1 MYKVVSFTNVSMPLI
16 PFKNGYILVILENT
30 NKQRTIAQAKLE
42 YKDSIRI
49 GTKGDITTIEH
60 LGKKIQVFAPI
71 GTSKKK
77 IRTRVALITGSSR
90 GIGKAIALELAQRG
104 IDIIIN
110 SKSSV
115 KEGKEV
121 VLEIKKLGRKAYYL
135 QADVSDGKHVDEMIQ
150 AIKSKSNSIDIL
162 VNNAGLL
169 LDKRLENMTKEQ
181 WDIVIRTNL
190 ESVFLCSKAVIPLMK
205 TVGFGRIVSM
215 TSFVGQM
222 GYIGQTN
229 YTAAKGGI
237 ISFTKSLAKELA
249 GDNIT
254 VNAVAPGCIETD
266 MMLAV
271 GNASLEQLISQIP
284 MGRLGKPE
292 EVASLVGY
300 LVSDEARYITGQ
312 VINVNGGL
320 CM

>member
-1 MYKVVSFTNVSMPLI
+1 MWKVVSFTNVSMPLI

-30 NKQRTIAQAKLE
+30 NKQRTIAQVKSE
-42 YKDSIRI
+42 YKNSIHI
-49 GTKGDITTIEH
+49 GTQGTITTIEY
-60 LGKKIQVFAPI
+60 LRKKIQMFSPKV
-71 GTSKKK
+71 TTKKK
-77 IRTRVALITGSSR
+77 IRTKVALITGSSR
-90 GIGKAIALELAQRG
+90 GIGKAIALELAKRG

-115 KEGKEV
+115 KEGKDV

-135 QADVSDGKHVDEMIQ
+135 QADVSDVKQIDTMMR
-150 AIKSKSNSIDIL
+150 AIKSKSKCVDIL
-162 VNNAGLL
+162 VNNAGLML
-169 LDKRLENMTKEQ
+169 NKRLENMTKEQ
-181 WDIVIRTNL
+181 WDIVLKTNL
-190 ESVFLCSKAVIPLMK
+190 DSVFLCSKAVIPLMK
-205 TVGFGRIVSM
+205 DAGFGRIVSM

-237 ISFTKSLAKELA
+237 ISFTKSLAQELA

-312 VINVNGGL
+312 IINVNGGL
-320 CM
+320 YM

>member
-1 MYKVVSFTNVSMPLI
+1 MPLI
-16 PFKNGYILVILENT
+16 PFKNGYLLVILENI
-30 NKQRTIAQAKLE
+30 NKQRTIAQVKLE

-49 GTKGDITTIEH
+49 GIQGDITTIEH
-60 LGKKIQVFAPI
+60 LGKKIHMFNPKGI
-71 GTSKKK
+71 TKKK

-90 GIGKAIALELAQRG
+90 GIGKAIALELAKRG

-115 KEGKEV
+115 KEGKDV
-121 VLEIKKLGRKAYYL
+121 VSEIKKLGRKAYYL
-135 QADVSDGKHVDEMIQ
+135 QADVSDVKQVDAMMHTIKN
-150 AIKSKSNSIDIL
+150 KSKYIDIL

-169 LDKRLENMTKEQ
+169 LDKRLENMTKKQ
-181 WDIVIRTNL
+181 WDIVLRTNL
-190 ESVFLCSKAVIPLMK
+190 ESVFLCSKAAIPLMK
-205 TVGFGRIVSM
+205 AAGFGRIVSM

-222 GYIGQTN
+222 GYSGQTN

-320 CM
+320 YM